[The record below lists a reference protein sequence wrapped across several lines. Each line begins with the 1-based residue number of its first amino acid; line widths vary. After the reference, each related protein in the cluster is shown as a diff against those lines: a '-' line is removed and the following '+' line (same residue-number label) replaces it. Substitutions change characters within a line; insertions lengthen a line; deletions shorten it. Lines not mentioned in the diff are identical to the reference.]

1 MTNLPHAPHLNM
13 DERRDQADEFFAAT
27 KPELVPMVSDEATW
41 FDFDCLSLP
50 ALAQVIA
57 EHYGI
62 ALDENELRLPF
73 WQFLDYLNERR
84 TL

>member
-1 MTNLPHAPHLNM
+1 
-13 DERRDQADEFFAAT
+13 
-27 KPELVPMVSDEATW
+27 
-41 FDFDCLSLP
+41 LP